1 MVNIIYGAPG
11 TGKTTYLMGL
21 LEKLLKEYAPEE
33 IAFVSYTRKG
43 TYEGLNRAMELFN
56 IKKDRLPY
64 FKTLHS
70 IAFSQLGMQ
79 RHNIISKWQYREF
92 SKHMGM
98 NFLGYYTEDLINV
111 DDKYLFFDGLQRNNP
126 ESVKHYL
133 YDMDTDKLKF
143 VLHNYRR
150 FKEFSK
156 IFDFTDLLEKY
167 IKECPPIPVKVAIV
181 DEAQDLSTLQ
191 WKMVWKA
198 FGGCKDVYI
207 AGDDDQAI
215 YEWSGADVP
224 YFLNLKG
231 NITILKKSYRL
242 PQNILDFSE
251 VISSQIKKR
260 VSKELSGVDTKG
272 EIKFIGSMD
281 EVTVNP
287 EESYLF
293 LSRNNFYLRDMEAY
307 LNING
312 VTYYKKGDF
321 SVNKMDANA
330 IRDYIMLQKTKDM
343 KYLTTPL
350 KNRLREGYSFEKP
363 FHISMDFKDA
373 KKQDYYKNVVE
384 KGYDLWDSNVTLGT
398 IHSVKGGE
406 ADNVIL
412 TSNITKNVYRNLE
425 ENPDSEHR
433 VFYVGC
439 TRTKKRLIIM
449 NATSKYEYKF
459 YRRERRENK

>member
-11 TGKTTYLMGL
+11 TGKTTYLMNL
-21 LEKLLKEYAPEE
+21 LEKLLEEYAPEE

-43 TYEGLNRAMELFN
+43 TYEGLNRAMDIFN

-79 RHNIISKWQYREF
+79 RHHIISKWQYREF

-98 NFLGYYTEDLINV
+98 NFLGYYTEDLINA
-111 DDKYLFFDGLQRNNP
+111 DDKYLFFDSLQRNNP
-126 ESVKHYL
+126 EAVKNYL

-150 FKEFSK
+150 FKDFSK
-156 IFDFTDLLEKY
+156 IYDFTDLLEKY
-167 IKECPPIPVKVAIV
+167 VKEGTPIPVKVAIV

-231 NITILKKSYRL
+231 DVTILKKSYRL
-242 PQNILDFSE
+242 PKNILDFSE
-251 VISSQIKKR
+251 AISCRIKKR
-260 VSKELSGVDTKG
+260 VDKELTGMETEG
-272 EIKFIGSMD
+272 EIKFIGSIE
-281 EVTVNP
+281 EVKFNP

-293 LSRNNFYLRDMEAY
+293 LSRNNFYLRAMEEH
-307 LNING
+307 LIIKG
-312 VTYYKKGDF
+312 IPYYKKGEF
-321 SVNKMDANA
+321 SINKMDANA
-330 IRDYIMLQKTKDM
+330 IRDYTMLQKTKDM

-350 KNRLREGYSFEKP
+350 KNRLREDYSFEKP
-363 FHISMDFKDA
+363 FYLSMDFKDT
-373 KKQDYYKNVVE
+373 KKQDYYRQVV
-384 KGYDLWDSNVTLGT
+384 KMGYNLWDSNVTLGT

-412 TSNITKNVYRNLE
+412 TSNIT
-425 ENPDSEHR
+425 
-433 VFYVGC
+433 
-439 TRTKKRLIIM
+439 RLH
-449 NATSKYEYKF
+449 
-459 YRRERRENK
+459 